1 MRHKIEILKL
11 NHNKITKE
19 SKLDFLIVIVKD
31 QWASRESKDGE
42 HDDLKQK
49 ILIDLEKVE

>member
-19 SKLDFLIVIVKD
+19 SKWDY
-31 QWASRESKDGE
+31 
-42 HDDLKQK
+42 
-49 ILIDLEKVE
+49 